1 MWNKG
6 VINMETAQG
15 LLNGVYFYNSKVFGL
30 RALDEHVEMDRSQ
43 ITVVTHVT
51 GGNRRGVHFAG
62 RLCKNNQGGLRMM
75 KIPLK
80 DITHWADPENTRD
93 VVSIYERYLALI
105 PEKGRFYRRAST
117 SKRRK
122 GPAFGNQPLGE
133 NTLRTFL
140 RRMFEEA
147 GIDTTGRFIT
157 NHSVKASLCTNLW
170 NEGFDDQQIS
180 SRSGHRSKALWR
192 YKRMGQSMEHEISD
206 ALQPQKPIQAK
217 PKEAAPPASERCS

>member
-1 MWNKG
+1 
-6 VINMETAQG
+6 MEQRRNQG

-43 ITVVTHVT
+43 ITIVT
-51 GGNRRGVHFAG
+51 GGNRRGIHFAG
-62 RLCKNNQGGLRMM
+62 QLCKNNQGGLRMM

-157 NHSVKASLCTNLW
+157 NHAVKATLCTNLS

-192 YKRMGQSMEHEISD
+192 YKSMGHSM
-206 ALQPQKPIQAK
+206 
-217 PKEAAPPASERCS
+217 